1 MFFFLNCY
9 QINDGKIICKIILVS
24 YDIKDYIKNLWEFC
38 WNWPWKT
45 WKPRGILCLKSGGHP
60 DTYTCMHVYT
70 HRHACL
76 HMYMHACLYMYRHA
90 CMHVHIY
97 MHTYINACMHKVG
110 VYQASVLSLL
120 LFIIVLEALSREFRS
135 GLPLELPHIVLVA
148 ESIEELEILID
159 RWKCEKEQNS
169 GNTKVM
175 ISRYDL
181 PQNKFPYGV
190 YQKGAGRNSIVPTYK
205 WSVHAKCSGAK
216 DNLVKATVCTY
227 DVMVTNLHLG

>member
-1 MFFFLNCY
+1 MHAC
-9 QINDGKIICKIILVS
+9 IC
-24 YDIKDYIKNLWEFC
+24 
-38 WNWPWKT
+38 
-45 WKPRGILCLKSGGHP
+45 
-60 DTYTCMHVYT
+60 TCMH
-70 HRHACL
+70 ACICTD
-76 HMYMHACLYMYRHA
+76 MHACM
-90 CMHVHIY
+90 CTY
-97 MHTYINACMHKVG
+97 MHTYINACMHVCMHKVG